1 MEKPDRIHGEN
12 LKDEDI
18 ITMQRENFY
27 TRLDKREKFILNAVF
42 YVFFVNGIFAM
53 VMGSLLPLISR
64 EYGLSDTLSGS
75 LISAHS
81 LGNLAAGFVAG
92 ILPLYLGRKRS
103 IVMLSSFVVI
113 GFTLMIV
120 TGSPLLLLVAFL
132 FTGISRGSV
141 SNFNNTMVNEVSDSS
156 PSALSFL
163 HSVFAVGAILA
174 PILVIFSTKIAGD
187 NGWRLSAMIIVV
199 LTSLSVFFFSRMEMK
214 EKVAVKE
221 GKKGYEFLKSQVFW
235 VHAGILFFYLAG
247 EATIN
252 GWIVKYFVDA
262 DIMSIGYAQ
271 GLASMLWMAILAGRL
286 AVSFYGD
293 RIKKETL
300 LLVTTTGT
308 VLFYFLLLSTTNVTL
323 ITIAI
328 FGIGLS
334 MAGIYPTTVSKVGK
348 TIKDFPMA
356 MGVLLL
362 LGGVGAIVM
371 PILTGAL
378 SDAFGIYAGMS
389 AIVVVLIMMMV
400 LVVLSILQGR
410 KAKADGIR

>member
-1 MEKPDRIHGEN
+1 M
-12 LKDEDI
+12 KDEDI
-18 ITMQRENFY
+18 LTMQRENFY

-410 KAKADGIR
+410 KAKADAIR

>member
-1 MEKPDRIHGEN
+1 
-12 LKDEDI
+12 
-18 ITMQRENFY
+18 MQRENFY

-262 DIMSIGYAQ
+262 NIMSIGYAQ

-410 KAKADGIR
+410 KAKADGIS

>member
-1 MEKPDRIHGEN
+1 M
-12 LKDEDI
+12 KDEDI
-18 ITMQRENFY
+18 LTMQHDNFY
-27 TRLDKREKFILNAVF
+27 ARLDKREKFILNAVF

-262 DIMSIGYAQ
+262 NIMSIGYAQ

-362 LGGVGAIVM
+362 LGGIGAIVM

-410 KAKADGIR
+410 KAKADGIS

>member
-1 MEKPDRIHGEN
+1 MEK
-12 LKDEDI
+12 
-18 ITMQRENFY
+18 ENFY
-27 TRLDKREKFILNAVF
+27 SRLEKKDRTVLNAVF

-53 VMGSLLPLISR
+53 IMGSLLPMISL
-64 EYGLSDTLSGS
+64 EYNLSDTLSGS

-81 LGNLAAGFVAG
+81 VGNLISGFIAGV
-92 ILPLYLGRKRS
+92 LPMYLGRKRS
-103 IVMLSSFVVI
+103 IVFLSSFVTL
-113 GFTLMIV
+113 GFTLMIF
-120 TGSPLLLLVAFL
+120 TGSPLLLLLAFL

-141 SNFNNTMVNEVSDSS
+141 SNFNNTMVNEVSNSS

-174 PILVIFSTKIAGD
+174 PILAMVSTKIMGND
-187 NGWRLSAMIIVV
+187 GWRMSAVIIII
-199 LTSLSVFFFSRMEMK
+199 LTSLSIFFFSKMEMND
-214 EKVAVKE
+214 KVQVK
-221 GKKGYEFLKSQVFW
+221 GKGKGYDFLKSRVFW
-235 VHAGILFFYLAG
+235 IHAGILFFYLAG

-262 DIMSIGYAQ
+262 KIMTIGYAQ
-271 GLASMLWMAILAGRL
+271 FLASMLWMAVLIGRMT
-286 AVSFYGD
+286 VSYFGD
-293 RIKKETL
+293 RIRKETI

-308 VLFYFLLLSTTNVTL
+308 VLFYFLLLATRNVTV
-323 ITIAI
+323 ITVAI

-348 TIKDFPMA
+348 TIKEYPMA
-356 MGVLLL
+356 MGVLLV

-389 AIVVVLIMMMV
+389 AIVVVLILMMV
-400 LVVLSILQGR
+400 LVMFSILEGKKR
-410 KAKADGIR
+410 AIAA

>member
-1 MEKPDRIHGEN
+1 
-12 LKDEDI
+12 
-18 ITMQRENFY
+18 MQRENFY

-262 DIMSIGYAQ
+262 NIMSIGYAQ

-410 KAKADGIR
+410 KAKADAIR

>member
-1 MEKPDRIHGEN
+1 
-12 LKDEDI
+12 
-18 ITMQRENFY
+18 MQRENFY

-53 VMGSLLPLISR
+53 IMGSLLPLISR

-81 LGNLAAGFVAG
+81 LGNLISGFVAG
-92 ILPLYLGRKRS
+92 VLPLYLGRKRS

-120 TGSPLLLLVAFL
+120 TGSPLLLLLAFL

-174 PILVIFSTKIAGD
+174 PILVIFATSVAGD
-187 NGWRLSAMIIVV
+187 NGWRLSAMIIIV
-199 LTSLSVFFFSRMEMK
+199 LTSLSVFFFSRMDMR
-214 EKVAVKE
+214 EKVKVKE
-221 GKKGYEFLKSQVFW
+221 GKKGYEFLKSRIFW

-271 GLASMLWMAILAGRL
+271 GLASMLWVAILGGRL

-308 VLFYFLLLSTTNVTL
+308 ALFYFLLLSTTNVTL

-348 TIKDFPMA
+348 TIKDYPMA

-362 LGGVGAIVM
+362 LGGIGAIVM

-400 LVVLSILQGR
+400 LVVLSILLGG
-410 KAKADGIR
+410 KGEADAIS

>member
-1 MEKPDRIHGEN
+1 
-12 LKDEDI
+12 
-18 ITMQRENFY
+18 MQRENFY

-410 KAKADGIR
+410 KAKADGTR

>member
-1 MEKPDRIHGEN
+1 
-12 LKDEDI
+12 
-18 ITMQRENFY
+18 MQRENFY

-174 PILVIFSTKIAGD
+174 PILVIFSTKIAGE

-262 DIMSIGYAQ
+262 NIMSIGYAQ

-400 LVVLSILQGR
+400 LVVLSILQSR
-410 KAKADGIR
+410 KAKADAIR

>member
-1 MEKPDRIHGEN
+1 MEKSGRFQEEN

-18 ITMQRENFY
+18 LTMQRENFY
-27 TRLDKREKFILNAVF
+27 TRLDKKEKYILNAVF

-103 IVMLSSFVVI
+103 IVMLSSFVVV
-113 GFTLMIV
+113 GFTLMIA

-174 PILVIFSTKIAGD
+174 PILVIFSTKIAGY
-187 NGWRLSAMIIVV
+187 NGWRLSALIIVV
-199 LTSLSVFFFSRMEMK
+199 LTSFSVFFFSRMEMK

-221 GKKGYEFLKSQVFW
+221 GKKGYEFLKSKVFW

-262 DIMSIGYAQ
+262 KIMSIGYAQ
-271 GLASMLWMAILAGRL
+271 GLASMLWMAIL
-286 AVSFYGD
+286 
-293 RIKKETL
+293 
-300 LLVTTTGT
+300 
-308 VLFYFLLLSTTNVTL
+308 
-323 ITIAI
+323 
-328 FGIGLS
+328 
-334 MAGIYPTTVSKVGK
+334 
-348 TIKDFPMA
+348 
-356 MGVLLL
+356 
-362 LGGVGAIVM
+362 
-371 PILTGAL
+371 
-378 SDAFGIYAGMS
+378 
-389 AIVVVLIMMMV
+389 
-400 LVVLSILQGR
+400 GR
-410 KAKADGIR
+410 KTGRKLLW

>member
-1 MEKPDRIHGEN
+1 
-12 LKDEDI
+12 
-18 ITMQRENFY
+18 MQHENFY

-92 ILPLYLGRKRS
+92 VLPLYLGRKRS

-187 NGWRLSAMIIVV
+187 NGWRLSALIIVV
-199 LTSLSVFFFSRMEMK
+199 LTSFSVFFFSRMEMK

-221 GKKGYEFLKSQVFW
+221 GKKGYEFLKSKVFW

-286 AVSFYGD
+286 TVSFYGD

-410 KAKADGIR
+410 KAKADAIR

>member
-1 MEKPDRIHGEN
+1 
-12 LKDEDI
+12 
-18 ITMQRENFY
+18 MQRENFY
-27 TRLDKREKFILNAVF
+27 TRLDKKEKFILNSVF

-53 VMGSLLPLISR
+53 IMGSLLPLISS

-81 LGNLAAGFVAG
+81 LGNLASGFIAG

-103 IVMLSSFVVI
+103 IVMLSSFVVV
-113 GFTLMIV
+113 GFTLMI
-120 TGSPLLLLVAFL
+120 TTRNPLFLLLAFL

-187 NGWRLSAMIIVV
+187 NGWRLSALVIIVM
-199 LTSLSVFFFSRMEMK
+199 TSLSVIFFSKMEMK
-214 EKVAVKE
+214 EKVKVKE
-221 GKKGYEFLKSQVFW
+221 GNKGYEFLKSKVFW
-235 VHAGILFFYLAG
+235 THAGILFFYLAG

-262 DIMSIGYAQ
+262 DIMTIGYAQ
-271 GLASMLWMAILAGRL
+271 GLASILWMAILVGRL
-286 AVSFYGD
+286 TVSFYGN
-293 RIKKETL
+293 RVKKETI
-300 LLVTTTGT
+300 LLVTTAGT
-308 VLFYFLLLSTTNVTL
+308 VLFYFLLLSTTNVTV

-328 FGIGLS
+328 IGIGLS
-334 MAGIYPTTVSKVGK
+334 MAGIYPTTVSKVGR
-348 TIKDFPMA
+348 TIKDYPMA

-362 LGGVGAIVM
+362 LGGIGAIVM

-378 SDAFGIYAGMS
+378 SDAYGIYAGMS
-389 AIVVVLIMMMV
+389 AIVVVLILMMV
-400 LVVLSILQGR
+400 LVMISILQG
-410 KAKADGIR
+410 KKMAKETSI

>member
-1 MEKPDRIHGEN
+1 
-12 LKDEDI
+12 
-18 ITMQRENFY
+18 MQRENFY

-410 KAKADGIR
+410 KAKADAIR